1 MNYLVSDAGDA
12 TLCAVEGELT
22 FSHQDKFRDMLTDMV
37 VRSAPGVVL
46 DLSKVEFIDSSGM
59 GMLLLAQ
66 ERADEAGKSFQVRG
80 VHGQVQKMVELASLH
95 EVLDI
100 Q

>member
-1 MNYLVSDAGDA
+1 MNYLVSDAGDH
-12 TLCAVEGELT
+12 TLCAIEGELT
-22 FSHQDKFRDMLTDMV
+22 FNHQDSFRDMLDDV
-37 VRSAPGVVL
+37 VARSAPDVVL
-46 DLSKVEFIDSSGM
+46 DLSRIEFIDSSGM

-66 ERADEAGKSFQVRG
+66 ERADETGKTVRVRG
-80 VHGQVQKMVELASLH
+80 VHGQVQKMVELASLN

>member
-1 MNYLVSDAGDA
+1 MNYLVSDQGDH
-12 TLCAVEGELT
+12 TLCAIEGELT
-22 FSHQDKFRDMLTDMV
+22 FNHQDSFRTMLDEMV
-37 VRSAPGVVL
+37 ARTASDVVL
-46 DLSKVEFIDSSGM
+46 DLSKIEFIDSSGM

-66 ERADEAGKSFQVRG
+66 ERADETGKAMKVCG
-80 VHGQVQKMVELASLH
+80 IHGQVQKMVELASLH